1 MWKEINNQ
9 LYQKF
14 EFKNFNSAFGFMSRV
29 ALAAEKNDHHPKWT
43 NVWNVVEIWLITHY
57 AGNIITDKD
66 RKLASLIEEI
76 YQAAK

>member
-14 EFKNFNSAFGFMSRV
+14 EFKDFNSAFGFMSRV

-43 NVWNVVEIWLITHY
+43 NVWNVVEIWLSTHD